1 MPNII
6 WSDYLQYRAKLRGFE
21 LAKIEEILKYS
32 GERYYDTET
41 GRLIAVG
48 KHDNSLV
55 IIPYEYDDND
65 NTPTNSISPNNW
77 EIYYPWANLKWDT
90 LNKKTFFI

>member
-1 MPNII
+1 MPDII

-41 GRLIAVG
+41 GRFVAVG
-48 KHDNSLV
+48 KHDNRLV
-55 IIPYEYDDND
+55 VIPYEYSDNLI
-65 NTPTNSISPNNW
+65 NPVTIHATTRQQIRFR
-77 EIYYPWANLKWDT
+77 LKSRRYVI
-90 LNKKTFFI
+90 NE

>member
-48 KHDNSLV
+48 KHDKRLV
-55 IIPYEYDDND
+55 IIPYEYSGNLI
-65 NTPTNSISPNNW
+65 TPVTIHATTRQQ
-77 EIYYPWANLKWDT
+77 IRFRLKT
-90 LNKKTFFI
+90 SRYIINE